1 MRKLLLAV
9 MMALAAAAHV
19 GRCAGEAA
27 KARYWLPYWGCTD
40 KAALEAMAESA
51 TDDEKRV
58 VLKFHLDL
66 AENGDP
72 ATWPELT
79 KRVHAA
85 AMAVNPEFAGGERE
99 RRIVKQYARNT
110 NQAGKWT
117 RDLVEYSKTYPCSY
131 DYHVGMLD
139 RTEWGWS
146 VVCGNIMAYSYPPDE
161 VMAGIDYLVRQGIAL
176 DRTDAEMRDLL
187 RRLNRV
193 FSALL
198 VKDRAWEQIVAQI
211 RTLLETYD

>member
-9 MMALAAAAHV
+9 MMALAAAHV

-139 RTEWGWS
+139 RTEWGW
-146 VVCGNIMAYSYPPDE
+146 VVVTDNILKYEYLKDE
-161 VMAGIDYLVRQGIAL
+161 VMTGLDYIVRQGIAL
-176 DRTDAEMRDLL
+176 EKPDAYMRDLFK
-187 RRLNRV
+187 RLNRV
-193 FSALL
+193 YSAMLIR
-198 VKDRAWEQIVAQI
+198 DRSWEPIVAQI